1 MARAPGRASRNAAKD
16 SDMTQWARYR
26 ATDGRV
32 GFGVL
37 EEDRIVE
44 YKGDLFDEPRRVG
57 ATIPRE
63 TITLCSPCAPT
74 KIVAL
79 WNNFHALA
87 AKLGKQAP
95 VHPLFLIKPA
105 SSVAGPGAPIQR
117 PASYKG
123 KIAYEGELGIVIG
136 RHCKDVSKTDAA
148 DYIFGYT
155 CVNDVTAAEVLNE
168 DVNFPQWCRAK
179 GYDTFGCLGPV
190 IVPDLDWSQARVI
203 TKLDGVERQNYAL
216 SDMIF
221 SPAEQVSRIS
231 HDMSLLPGDVIACG
245 TSLGVGSIK
254 DGSTVEITIE
264 GIGSLVNALAPSPGV
279 LAPNSRRA
287 PLHEYQR

>member
-1 MARAPGRASRNAAKD
+1 
-16 SDMTQWARYR
+16 MTQWARFKS
-26 ATDGRV
+26 ANGRV

-37 EEDRIVE
+37 EGDRIVE
-44 YKGDLFDEPRRVG
+44 YESDLFDQPRPTG

-63 TITLCSPCAPT
+63 TITLLSPCVPT

-79 WNNFHALA
+79 WNNFRALA
-87 AKLGKQAP
+87 AKLGKQEP
-95 VHPLFLIKPA
+95 NHPLFLIKPG
-105 SSVAGPGAPIQR
+105 SSVAGPGDPIQR

-136 RHCKDVSKTDAA
+136 RYCKNVPESEAA

-155 CVNDVTAAEVLNE
+155 CVNDITAAEVLNE

-190 IVPDLDWSQARVI
+190 IVPDLDWSHVRVI
-203 TKLDGVERQNYAL
+203 TRLDGVERQNYAL

-231 HDMSLLPGDVIACG
+231 HDMALLPGDVIACG

-254 DGSTVEITIE
+254 DGSTVEITID
-264 GIGSLVNALAPSPGV
+264 GIGSLANALGESPDALV
-279 LAPNSRRA
+279 SNSSRVSVA
-287 PLHEYQR
+287 